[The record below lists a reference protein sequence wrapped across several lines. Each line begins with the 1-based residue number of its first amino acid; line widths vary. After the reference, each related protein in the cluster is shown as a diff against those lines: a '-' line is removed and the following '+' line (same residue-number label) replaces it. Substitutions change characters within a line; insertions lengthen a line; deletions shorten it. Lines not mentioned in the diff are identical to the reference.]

1 PSYGATGFQDPSS
14 PMDPKLW
21 SKLPEDCVDRI
32 LARLP
37 LPSMFR
43 LRSVCKRWNSFVH
56 SEAFF
61 SLQSEIS
68 ASRSSFLLCT
78 QGRVSCVYNFSLDG
92 WHFVPVPRIILPI
105 DIPPVT
111 VVSAS
116 GGLLCYANQVAECS
130 TLFVCNPF
138 TKVLREMPPMRRVR
152 LIHKLSIVTDP
163 SSKLYQ
169 IMVSGEDGGDVG
181 QMLCPHVYKLYT
193 EVYDSRSGSWEMAA
207 CPLPEAKFGS
217 DPGVW
222 LDSGSFYSITEL
234 PYGVVSF
241 DSKTRTWSEVKAE
254 MPSGLASPSLV
265 AYKKSRLLMIGR
277 VKGRSSA
284 TAKPE
289 LKPATAMAAMVEEG
303 LKVWELSHGAG
314 LGTWTEVNRAP
325 VEMCREFLDALKPRT
340 PLVCSG
346 VGDLVCVTSHLSP
359 KALVFDVS
367 RGSWRWL
374 PRDPLFPKKRNFH
387 LLGFCFEPRL

>member
-1 PSYGATGFQDPSS
+1 MKIPSFQRASSNNRILPLCDEDDDYEEAQRKETTPALPPPSPPSLRPGGDPSYGATGFQDPSS

-138 TKVLREMPPMRRVR
+138 TKVLREMPPMRRV
-152 LIHKLSIVTDP
+152 
-163 SSKLYQ
+163 
-169 IMVSGEDGGDVG
+169 
-181 QMLCPHVYKLYT
+181 
-193 EVYDSRSGSWEMAA
+193 
-207 CPLPEAKFGS
+207 
-217 DPGVW
+217 
-222 LDSGSFYSITEL
+222 
-234 PYGVVSF
+234 
-241 DSKTRTWSEVKAE
+241 KAE

-289 LKPATAMAAMVEEG
+289 LKPATAMTAMVEEG

-387 LLGFCFEPRL
+387 LLGFCFEPRLDIQP